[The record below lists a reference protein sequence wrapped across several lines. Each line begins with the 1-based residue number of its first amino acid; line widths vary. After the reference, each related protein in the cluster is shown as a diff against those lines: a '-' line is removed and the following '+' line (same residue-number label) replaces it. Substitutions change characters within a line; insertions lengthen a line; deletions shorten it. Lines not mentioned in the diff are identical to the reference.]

1 MMKYWFLLLILQSC
15 YTKQIKNFDEIQIY
29 TSTDTSTIEL
39 FIKSDTIIIFQ
50 VIGSDGFY
58 PPFEK
63 IEYRLATN
71 YLKNELSFHA
81 IYEELKVVL
90 NDTFIQKAETIY
102 DGGSPSSIAF
112 LLRDSMIKSCS
123 FYEMEANCKELVN
136 IKNKYLEYVK
146 SHEWNTYNTNK
157 LLRVSKI
164 LNMDS
169 VKISKIKPYIYKG
182 KIVNFIN
189 DSELKTIKDSS
200 NLNTLVNKIIHLPIM
215 PNLKFLDMD
224 TFLPNYRLDFYK
236 GRLIEF
242 RLQTDLHL
250 MPFDFYQTL
259 IVDSTFIDMVF

>member
-1 MMKYWFLLLILQSC
+1 MKYWFLLLILQSC
-15 YTKQIKNFDEIQIY
+15 YTKQIKNFDVIQIY

-39 FIKSDTIIIFQ
+39 FIKSDTIVIFQ

-71 YLKNELSFHA
+71 YIKNELSFHA
-81 IYEELKVVL
+81 IYEELEVVL

-123 FYEMEANCKELVN
+123 FYEMEFNCKELVN

-157 LLRVSKI
+157 LLHVSRI

-169 VKISKIKPYIYKG
+169 VKISTIKPYKLKG
-182 KIVNFIN
+182 KIVNLVY

-200 NLNTLVNKIIHLPIM
+200 NLNTLVNKIIHLPIL
-215 PNLKFLDMD
+215 PNLKLSDID
-224 TFLPNYRLDFYK
+224 TFLPNYRLDFYR

-242 RLQTDLHL
+242 TLQTDLYL

-259 IVDSTFIDMVF
+259 IVDSTCIKMIK